1 MLLLLSL
8 LGSAAAARPPLTAAK
23 RPVYP
28 VRSSSV
34 KFWAGDLSCG
44 AGALSSPVREEHP
57 RDAAEIA
64 VYAEGKF
71 ARMCTWFPRWLLLSA
86 LGIISRE
93 LASRQVREYLVPSA
107 LTPIAQPKAKALS
120 VALRKNLDS
129 RVTKVLSGGNFRE
142 LSSLS
147 GIVDRVVQAELE
159 ELEGMITSVED
170 LLRNEMTRSIVEVVE
185 AEVGERVVETL
196 DTVVQ
201 LNETESSGELS
212 ALLRAAGK
220 GQDGTVTLDDIYTLV
235 AGEGALRIPEVSLL
249 MQQVPLLKG
258 DQIQQ
263 TKLERW
269 FASPKRPLRPSAS
282 PRHLFYIPCAPLQ
295 VVARHRAVARP
306 AAARGRDCARRRRVE
321 PRPARRPA
329 ATERVQPPLQP
340 GRWSRRGDD
349 DLRGELDA
357 RRRGGRAEQCRGEPR
372 ADERRRA
379 AGRRRCAAEHSL
391 TPNSLTPNPKP

>member
-1 MLLLLSL
+1 
-8 LGSAAAARPPLTAAK
+8 
-23 RPVYP
+23 
-28 VRSSSV
+28 
-34 KFWAGDLSCG
+34 
-44 AGALSSPVREEHP
+44 
-57 RDAAEIA
+57 
-64 VYAEGKF
+64 
-71 ARMCTWFPRWLLLSA
+71 
-86 LGIISRE
+86 
-93 LASRQVREYLVPSA
+93 
-107 LTPIAQPKAKALS
+107 
-120 VALRKNLDS
+120 
-129 RVTKVLSGGNFRE
+129 
-142 LSSLS
+142 
-147 GIVDRVVQAELE
+147 
-159 ELEGMITSVED
+159 MITSVED

-349 DLRGELDA
+349 DLRGELDNPNPNPNPNPDLDPDPNPYPNEA
-357 RRRGGRAEQCRGEPR
+357 SSTLVDA
-372 ADERRRA
+372 ADELSSA
-379 AGRRRCAAEHSL
+379 AASL
-391 TPNSLTPNPKP
+391 GQTREDVLQDVDDVLQSTL